1 MYTPNHDAVMWL
13 VFFGIILLKFYL
25 QEQKLMFENYKI
37 KSCLGRFEELQNN
50 AFFFFSLS
58 GTYLCSYKNI
68 SFLSLNFHRS
78 SRARA
83 SQLIASFPPPPSLSC
98 VTGLSFTV
106 LPSRFLKP
114 PFSSLRMGKRFQLLD
129 ACIPNESRIDFWFW
143 NGIFINQRY
152 LQNVTSDYY
161 FCLDEFSQI
170 QF

>member
-1 MYTPNHDAVMWL
+1 MWL

-50 AFFFFSLS
+50 AFLFSLS
-58 GTYLCSYKNI
+58 GTSLCSYKNI

-83 SQLIASFPPPPSLSC
+83 SQLIASFLPPSFMRNW
-98 VTGLSFTV
+98 LSFTV

-114 PFSSLRMGKRFQLLD
+114 PFTSLRTGKRFQLLD

-143 NGIFINQRY
+143 NGIFINQCY

-161 FCLDEFSQI
+161 FCLDEFSQN